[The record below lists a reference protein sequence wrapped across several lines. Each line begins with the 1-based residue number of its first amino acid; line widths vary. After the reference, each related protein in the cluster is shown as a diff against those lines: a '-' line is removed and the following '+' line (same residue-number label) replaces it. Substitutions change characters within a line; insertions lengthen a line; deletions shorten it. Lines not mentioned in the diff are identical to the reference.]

1 MPAGRPA
8 KYKTAEQMQEL
19 IDKYFKSCEGTVLR
33 DDEDEIVYD
42 KFGRP
47 VIIDQK
53 PPTICGLALALGF
66 SSRQTLLNY
75 QDKDEFM
82 DTITRAKLKIEE
94 YAEQRLYD
102 KDGVNGAKFNLINNF
117 KGWRDKQEQE
127 VTATNTNINYDMT
140 KLSKEQLEAIMSMT
154 DPAEIEKY
162 YNECINGK

>member
-33 DDEDEIVYD
+33 DDNDEIVYD

-47 VIIDQK
+47 IIINQK

-94 YAEQRLYD
+94 YAESRLFD

-117 KGWRDKQEQE
+117 KGWKDKQEQE
-127 VTATNTNINYDMT
+127 VTATNLNTDLT
-140 KLSKEQLEAIMSMT
+140 SLS
-154 DPAEIEKY
+154 AEERQKRIDELLKKK
-162 YNECINGK
+162 NEG